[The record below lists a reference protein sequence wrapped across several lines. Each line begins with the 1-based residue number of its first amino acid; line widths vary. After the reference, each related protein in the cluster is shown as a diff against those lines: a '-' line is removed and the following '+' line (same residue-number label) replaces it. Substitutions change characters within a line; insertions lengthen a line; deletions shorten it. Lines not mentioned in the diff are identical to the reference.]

1 MYKAVLPL
9 QGCPTETGYRTLREA
24 DMPLEAYRPFQY
36 LLVTVPIEM
45 ICFVPPALCLLG
57 VKGPVEFFPTV
68 ACLKMLLGTET
79 VWYELLPV
87 SVFTLLLLAGFAWLR
102 MNKMWSCLGG
112 AKL

>member
-1 MYKAVLPL
+1 
-9 QGCPTETGYRTLREA
+9 
-24 DMPLEAYRPFQY
+24 
-36 LLVTVPIEM
+36 M
-45 ICFVPPALCLLG
+45 ICFAPPALCLLG
-57 VKGPVEFFPTV
+57 VKGPVDFFPTV